1 MQKRLTAIVTG
12 RVQLVMFR
20 DFARRKSRSLGLVGT
35 VQNLPDGSVSVV
47 AEGEAAVL
55 NQYISYLHKGSI
67 LSRVDGVKVEWGEPN
82 GTFSDF
88 LILY

>member
-1 MQKRLTAIVTG
+1 MQKRITAIVTG

-20 DFARRKSRSLGLVGT
+20 DFCQRKARSLGLVGS
-35 VQNLPDGSVSVV
+35 VQNLPDGSVSVT
-47 AEGEAAVL
+47 AEGETDAL
-55 NQYISYLHKGSI
+55 NQYISYLHKGSV
-67 LSRVDGVKVEWGEPN
+67 LSRVDGVKVEWGEPD